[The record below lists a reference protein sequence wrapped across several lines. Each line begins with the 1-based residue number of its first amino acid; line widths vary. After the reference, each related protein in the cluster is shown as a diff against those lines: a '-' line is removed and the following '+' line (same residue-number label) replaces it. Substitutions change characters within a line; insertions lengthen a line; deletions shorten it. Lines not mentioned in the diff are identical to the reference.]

1 MAPAALGSD
10 TGGSIRIP
18 ASLCGCVGFKPTFG
32 LIGRSG
38 IVPHSWSLDHAGPL
52 AASVA
57 DAGLV
62 AHAMAGPDPRDPAS
76 LGRAPGD
83 WEAEMAAGAEGLR
96 VGICRRHFF
105 EGLTQDVAAR
115 VEAALDALA
124 GAGARL
130 VEIDLEDVGRG
141 LGAIFAIELASSTNY
156 HDRRLREGAVAHFT
170 EDVRLLVEMGRM
182 VSGADYLQAERFRRR
197 LGLGVGRAFA
207 DLDVIAAPTMPLTA
221 WPAGARS
228 VRIGER
234 EESVIAASWRLTYPW
249 NLLGLPALSLPCGT
263 DAAGLPVGLQIAG
276 PALGEG
282 AVLRA
287 ALAAERRLG
296 GPMPRTAPPGWAP
309 PGTGGR
315 RGGNDTQQGRGE

>member
-1 MAPAALGSD
+1 MAPGALGSD

-57 DAGLV
+57 DAALLTR
-62 AHAMAGPDPRDPAS
+62 AMAGPDAGDPAC
-76 LGRAPGD
+76 LGRIPGD
-83 WEAEMAAGAEGLR
+83 WDAEMAAGQDGLR
-96 VGICRRHFF
+96 IGVCRRHFF
-105 EGLTQDVAAR
+105 DALAPDVAAR
-115 VEAALDALA
+115 IEETLGGLA
-124 GAGARL
+124 RAGARL
-130 VEIDLEDVGRG
+130 VEIDLEDFSRG

-156 HDRRLREGAVAHFT
+156 HDQRLREGTVARFSD
-170 EDVRLLVEMGRM
+170 DVRLLVEMGRL
-182 VSGADYLQAERFRRR
+182 VTAADYLQAERFRRR
-197 LGLGVGRAFA
+197 LGLGVARLFE
-207 DLDVIAAPTMPLTA
+207 DIDVIASPTMPLTA
-221 WPAGARS
+221 WPVGERS
-228 VRIGER
+228 VRLGAR
-234 EESVIAASWRLTYPW
+234 EESVLAVSWRLTYPW

-287 ALAAERRLG
+287 GLVAERLAG
-296 GPMPRTAPPGWAP
+296 GPMPRVAT
-309 PGTGGR
+309 R
-315 RGGNDTQQGRGE
+315 V